1 MRDDRLL
8 EIRRLLYGAGTGCS
22 VQEIADTIGASLAT
36 VRRDLIDL
44 EAQGVIERTRGGA
57 RISETSGQEVA
68 FALREQQNLAEK
80 RAIAETAYAHLRPHS
95 SVLMDAGTTVL
106 QLARCIRLRPMPLS
120 VFTNCIPVAQ
130 VLADVPEV
138 KVTLLGGVLRT
149 ENASM
154 VGGLAERMLE
164 ELWFD
169 QLFLGAGALASD
181 RYIYTL
187 DEAEASLNSK
197 MISRSSTR
205 YLLIDST
212 KFGRNL
218 TYRVSP
224 LKDIMSV
231 ITDGALSQEWSDRLA
246 EMGVSVTLAP
256 LPNGEDA

>member
-1 MRDDRLL
+1 MRDDRLH
-8 EIRRLLYGAGTGCS
+8 EIRRLLYAAGAACS
-22 VQEIADTIGASLAT
+22 VQEISDAIGASPAT

-44 EAQGVIERTRGGA
+44 EAQGMIERTRGGA
-57 RISETSGQEVA
+57 KISDTSGQEVA
-68 FALREQQNLAEK
+68 FALREQQNLSEK
-80 RAIAETAYAHLRPHS
+80 RAIAEVAYAHLRPHS

-130 VLADVPEV
+130 VLADLPEV
-138 KVTLLGGVLRT
+138 KVTLLGGVLRA

-154 VGGLAERMLE
+154 VGGLAERMLD

-181 RYIYTL
+181 RCIYTL
-187 DEAEASLNSK
+187 EEAEARLNAK
-197 MISRSSTR
+197 MIARSSTR
-205 YLLIDST
+205 HLLIDST

-224 LKDIMSV
+224 LKDVLSV
-231 ITDGALSQEWSDRLA
+231 ISDGALSQEWSDRLA
-246 EMGVSVTLAP
+246 EMGVSVTLAS
-256 LPNGEDA
+256 LQNGQDV